1 MKTYFKKNCPEIITE
16 RKMSDLSQQL
26 PKSDEW
32 QDFLSNRHN
41 SFNSNNFISNQVL
54 EKASVLKGIHVTKR
68 QFCH

>member
-1 MKTYFKKNCPEIITE
+1 
-16 RKMSDLSQQL
+16 MSDLSQQL